1 MRATKVYIA
10 VILLFGSQ
18 SFISAKIHS
27 KMSERACAQ
36 IATHIVVASE
46 DAIIDGHLTVL
57 ESWKGD
63 LNPGDKLFIPELAA
77 FNSTLSRAIHCLF
90 FEGCSGST
98 QEYVSCSRMV
108 LFLQKN
114 SASLEKGG
122 QPTSDAQEWGGVG
135 IRRVS
140 RSIIWIEGERS
151 FAFWDVELFGAGGE
165 LADFESSEK
174 GIREKVTAAIEK

>member
-1 MRATKVYIA
+1 
-10 VILLFGSQ
+10 
-18 SFISAKIHS
+18 
-27 KMSERACAQ
+27 MSERACAQ
-36 IATHIVVASE
+36 LATHIVVASE

-63 LNPGDKLFIPELAA
+63 LNPGDKLFIPEFAA
-77 FNSTLSRAIHCLF
+77 FNSTISRAIHCLF
-90 FEGCSGST
+90 FTERCSGAT
-98 QEYVSCSRMV
+98 QEYVSCSRMI
-108 LFLQKN
+108 LFLQRN
-114 SASLEKGG
+114 SGSLDKGR
-122 QPTSDAQEWGGVG
+122 QPTSHAQEWSGVG

-151 FAFWDVELFGAGGE
+151 FAFWDVEPFGAGGE